1 MTQTNTPNTQRV
13 TFEGSDGHELSRIL
27 DQPTGDV
34 AAYAIFA
41 HCFTC
46 SKDFQATRR
55 VSAALSQ
62 RGIATLRLDFTGL
75 GESEG
80 EFAATTFSSNIGD
93 LLAAGAFLSS
103 HYAAPK
109 LLIGH
114 SLGGAAIIAAAAE
127 LPSVTALATIGAP
140 SDPAHVR
147 HLFAGHDRA
156 LERHGE
162 VEVTIGGRPFR
173 IRQAFVEDLE
183 RHTLTDDLASL
194 RLPLLV
200 LHAPADTVVSI
211 EHARRLF
218 EAAYHPKSFVSL
230 DDADH
235 LLRRR
240 RDAEYVAEIVAAW
253 ASRYLTHET
262 Q

>member
-1 MTQTNTPNTQRV
+1 MTHSERV
-13 TFEGSDGHELSRIL
+13 TFQNDEGIELSGIL
-27 DQPTGDV
+27 DRPSGEV
-34 AAYAIFA
+34 LAYAIFA

-46 SKDFQATRR
+46 SKDFQPTRQ
-55 VSAALSQ
+55 VSEALSQ
-62 RGIATLRLDFTGL
+62 RSIATLRVDFTGL

-80 EFAATTFSSNIGD
+80 RFAATTFSSNIDD
-93 LLAAGAFLSS
+93 LVSAGAFLSA
-103 HYAAPK
+103 HYAAPQ
-109 LLIGH
+109 LLLGH
-114 SLGGAAIIAAAAE
+114 SLGGAAVILAAARM
-127 LPSVTALATIGAP
+127 PSVSALATIGAP

-147 HLFAGHDRA
+147 HLFGEHDRRI
-156 LERHGE
+156 EQRGE
-162 VEVTIGGRPFR
+162 VEVNIGGRPFR
-173 IRQAFVEDLE
+173 IRQSFVEDLE
-183 RHTLTDDLASL
+183 RHSPPDTLAAL
-194 RLPLLV
+194 RRPLLIM
-200 LHAPADTVVSI
+200 HAPADNIVSI

-253 ASRYLTHET
+253 AQRYLDTPS

>member
-1 MTQTNTPNTQRV
+1 MTQTERI
-13 TFEGSDGHELSRIL
+13 TFEGSDGHELSGIL
-27 DQPTGDV
+27 DRPAGEAT
-34 AAYAIFA
+34 AYAIFA

-55 VSAALSQ
+55 VSEALSQ

-80 EFAATTFSSNIGD
+80 EFAATTFSSNISD
-93 LLAAGAFLSS
+93 LVAAGAFLSS
-103 HYAAPK
+103 AYVPPK

-114 SLGGAAIIAAAAE
+114 SLGGAAIIAAAARM
-127 LPSVTALATIGAP
+127 PSVVGLVTVGAP

-147 HLFAGHDRA
+147 HLFGPHDQA
-156 LERHGE
+156 LERKGE

-173 IRQAFVEDLE
+173 IRQEFVEDLE

-200 LHAPADTVVSI
+200 MHAPADTAVSI

-235 LLRRR
+235 LLRRQ

-253 ASRYLTHET
+253 AGRYLAVDAG
-262 Q
+262 